1 MITNKL
7 TELVEKLDAAI
18 TEYNEKESYRKAV
31 VARKILQEIKM
42 IAQEMRKE
50 ITENVKKKQ

>member
-7 TELVEKLDAAI
+7 VELVEKLNTSI
-18 TEYNEKESYRKAV
+18 IEYNEKRSYRKSV
-31 VARKILQEIKM
+31 VARKILQEIKI

-50 ITENVKKKQ
+50 ITEDVKNK